1 MEIMADDTSEKLL
14 PFSVVS
20 FTKNSAPQLKEL
32 LRAYLP
38 PVFKVLKSTFSLLES
53 LEVDNALKN
62 VERMKTI
69 PLEKLK
75 NVHFLHDFIIS
86 AGLHASGGDG
96 RHDSEEYE
104 WPRTLDAF
112 VGKGLQIW
120 QYPTQF
126 SKYLVFLSQFQI
138 KSHLEIGVAYGG
150 TFVFSAEYLNRLDP
164 SLTSYCIDVV
174 SPSLLVDHYARK
186 RTFTYIT
193 AKSSDL
199 FVHIDPQT
207 SFDLVFVDG
216 DHSKEGVLRDFDLIK
231 DRANIIAFHDIVNF
245 KTVGAIE
252 AWDWVKTKFAT
263 DYDFFEFIDQYPEII
278 SKQPGKRIFG
288 IGVAVK
294 KVLNAK
300 PLSEMTP

>member
-1 MEIMADDTSEKLL
+1 MAVDTPEKLL
-14 PFSVVS
+14 PFSLVS

-38 PVFKVLKSTFSLLES
+38 PVFKILKSSFLILER
-53 LEVDNALKN
+53 LEVNKALRN
-62 VERMKTI
+62 VERMKTT

-96 RHDSEEYE
+96 RHDNEEYE
-104 WPRTLDAF
+104 WPKTLDAF
-112 VGKGLQIW
+112 VGRGLQIW

-150 TFVFSAEYLNRLDP
+150 TFVFSAEYLNRLNS

-174 SPSLLVDHYARK
+174 SPSLLIEHYARK
-186 RTFTYIT
+186 RSFTYVN
-193 AKSSDL
+193 AKSSEL
-199 FVHIDPQT
+199 FDHLDPQT

-216 DHSKEGVLRDFDLIK
+216 DHSKEGVMRDFDLIK
-231 DRANIIAFHDIVNF
+231 DRADIIAFHDIVNF

-252 AWDWVKTKFAT
+252 AWDWLKTQFVA

-278 SKQPGKRIFG
+278 SKQPGKRFFG

-294 KVLNAK
+294 KVLRAK
-300 PLSEMTP
+300 PLSELTP